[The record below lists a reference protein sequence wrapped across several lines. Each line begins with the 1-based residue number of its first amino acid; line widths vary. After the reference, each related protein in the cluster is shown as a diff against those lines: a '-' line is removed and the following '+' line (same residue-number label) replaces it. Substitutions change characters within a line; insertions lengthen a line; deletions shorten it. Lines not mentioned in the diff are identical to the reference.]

1 MINEKST
8 FSNLKNELNELKR
21 NYRIIMSKSISKI
34 DYLQNLE
41 NGVNN
46 KLEKLDEYIFLRYS
60 IIKIIDGFEN
70 SDGIW
75 VTYGCSEWL
84 DRLKNM
90 IDYEKEYQDSNKNLQ
105 GEKDESN

>member
-70 SDGIW
+70 SDGVW

>member
-21 NYRIIMSKSISKI
+21 NYRKIMSKSISKI

-90 IDYEKEYQDSNKNLQ
+90 IDYEKEFQDSNKSET
-105 GEKDESN
+105 EK